1 MIGKKEIDKIDDRD
15 ERLVIKAI
23 ITQIKQTKKPMEKSI
38 PINPPSI
45 VAMPL
50 PPLNFNQIGKQ

>member
-1 MIGKKEIDKIDDRD
+1 MDKIDDRD
-15 ERLVIKAI
+15 DRLVIKAI
-23 ITQIKQTKKPMEKSI
+23 ITQIKQTKEPMEKFI